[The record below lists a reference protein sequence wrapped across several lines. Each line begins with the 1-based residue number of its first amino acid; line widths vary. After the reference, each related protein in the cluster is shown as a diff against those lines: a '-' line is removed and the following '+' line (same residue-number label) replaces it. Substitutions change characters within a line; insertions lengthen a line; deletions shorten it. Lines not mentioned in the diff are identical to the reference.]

1 MDTQRYPYLDGE
13 IVLSNRTS
21 RGYVQLHVFP
31 ALKGSGEF
39 SFGLQIR
46 VKGEFSSDEYQLELT
61 KNTGISIAKAKFFL
75 RTFRKGSV
83 YTVDLDD
90 EFEDPYD
97 SGLDS
102 EQVVQK
108 IGNPLAR
115 LYSSGTVAQLEIAG
129 IAHELGV
136 DPSLVW
142 SAISRMRSAGTLEVA
157 SGGRGVMLTPL
168 GAITFDAKSAGLDTA
183 IQSVTASIAG
193 RLNSLKSGLGR
204 ELSSLQNV
212 ASRIE
217 LSEIGLNGYGHQVR
231 TYFTEITDIIYDA
244 TGFSDESSSDTTDEK
259 IFTIAKLSGSETK
272 TGRIVALSRSLDKT
286 AFGFNESVLSSTTKR
301 SVEIN
306 LLMVYVVL
314 VLSELLDAANI

>member
-1 MDTQRYPYLDGE
+1 
-13 IVLSNRTS
+13 
-21 RGYVQLHVFP
+21 
-31 ALKGSGEF
+31 
-39 SFGLQIR
+39 
-46 VKGEFSSDEYQLELT
+46 
-61 KNTGISIAKAKFFL
+61 
-75 RTFRKGSV
+75 
-83 YTVDLDD
+83 
-90 EFEDPYD
+90 
-97 SGLDS
+97 
-102 EQVVQK
+102 
-108 IGNPLAR
+108 
-115 LYSSGTVAQLEIAG
+115 
-129 IAHELGV
+129 
-136 DPSLVW
+136 
-142 SAISRMRSAGTLEVA
+142 MRSAGTLEVA

-259 IFTIAKLSGSETK
+259 IFAIAKLSGSETK